1 MVGRR
6 CGGDEACRGDVTQG
20 LFSFW
25 RGAGECPRHTAT
37 RHTATQ
43 PHNEMRGRR
52 VSRLGRKDT
61 PSLDMTVSRQHL
73 LSKAAQDGL
82 LVARLRADRNVRA
95 TQELLPSIPKEGVNG
110 TSGEM
115 QIPRR
120 CAVRDDNNQDCLCY
134 DHRGRDGTL
143 ASSCPTQAKRR
154 LEWATRL
161 PLGCCGCFPS
171 LRKRKRRMGHPRGS
185 GNPPGLQSF
194 TPLCQPIYTSPFNVD
209 RRRRSDGRS

>member
-43 PHNEMRGRR
+43 RNEKTQGLSTRAQRHALARHDSFSCPTTLVQGSSERIT
-52 VSRLGRKDT
+52 SREI
-61 PSLDMTVSRQHL
+61 S
-73 LSKAAQDGL
+73 
-82 LVARLRADRNVRA
+82 ADRNVRA
-95 TQELLPSIPKEGVNG
+95 TQELLLLKPKEG
-110 TSGEM
+110 SHRQPPEM

-120 CAVRDDNNQDCLCY
+120 CAARDDNNQDCLCY